1 MTDEALSAVVL
12 AAGEG
17 IRMRSARPK
26 PLHRLCGRPLVLHV
40 VDALA
45 ELPVGRTVVVVGHSA
60 ERVAKTL
67 QQQAPPGLML
77 EVVEQPRPRGTGD
90 AVAVSLTA
98 FPDEDVDDGGEI
110 VVVPG
115 DTPLLRAPTLAA
127 LVRSHREADAAAT
140 VLTARL
146 DDPTGYGR
154 IVRSK
159 DGRVHRIVEEAA
171 ATSDERD
178 IDEINTGVYCFRRSL
193 LAPTLRR
200 IMPDD
205 IDGQIRLT
213 DAIEV
218 LHDAGYTVASM
229 LIDDP
234 MEAAGVNDRAQLA
247 VAEAELRDRINE
259 RWMRRGVTM
268 LDPERT
274 YIEAGV
280 RLEQDVTLFPGTFLQ
295 GFTTIERNCEIGP
308 EVRLVDCTVG
318 EGAVVEYTVAYQA
331 DIGADTV
338 VGPFARLGPGFRL
351 APGTVTGPFF
361 AGEGAELE

>member
-1 MTDEALSAVVL
+1 
-12 AAGEG
+12 
-17 IRMRSARPK
+17 
-26 PLHRLCGRPLVLHV
+26 V

-60 ERVAKTL
+60 DRVAKTL
-67 QQQAPPGLML
+67 QQQAPPGLLL

-140 VLTARL
+140 VLTARVA
-146 DDPTGYGR
+146 DPTGYGR

-159 DGRVHRIVEEAA
+159 DGRVHRIVEEVELEK
-171 ATSDERD
+171 DDHDIRD
-178 IDEINTGVYCFRRSL
+178 IDEVNTGIYCFRRGL

-200 IMPDD
+200 IVPDD
-205 IDGQIRLT
+205 IEGDIRLT

-280 RLEQDVTLFPGTFLQ
+280 RIEQDVTLFPGTLLQ
-295 GFTTIERNCEIGP
+295 GSTVIERNSEIGP

-318 EGAVVEYTVAYQA
+318 EGAVVEYTVGKQA
-331 DIGADTV
+331 DIGADAV
-338 VGPFARLGPGFRL
+338 VGPFARLGPGVRL

-361 AGEGAELE
+361 AGEAADPE

>member
-1 MTDEALSAVVL
+1 
-12 AAGEG
+12 
-17 IRMRSARPK
+17 MRSARPK

-45 ELPVGRTVVVVGHSA
+45 ELPVARVVVVVAHSA
-60 ERVAKTL
+60 ERVAKTM
-67 QQQAPPGLML
+67 QQSAPDGLTL
-77 EVVEQPRPRGTGD
+77 DVVEQSRPRGTGD
-90 AVAVSLTA
+90 AAAVALTA
-98 FPDEDVDDGGEI
+98 FPDEDLDEGGDLVI
-110 VVVPG
+110 VPG

-146 DDPTGYGR
+146 ADPTGYGR

-159 DGRVHRIVEEAA
+159 DGRVHQIVEQSV
-171 ATSDERD
+171 ATGDELD
-178 IDEINTGVYCFRRSL
+178 IDEVNTGIYCFRRSL
-193 LAPTLRR
+193 LAPALRR

-205 IDGQIRLT
+205 LEGDIRLT

-218 LHDAGYTVASM
+218 LHDAGYSVASM
-229 LIDDP
+229 IIDDA

-274 YIEAGV
+274 YIESGV
-280 RLEQDVTLFPGTFLQ
+280 HIEQDVTLFPGTLLQ
-295 GFTTIERNCEIGP
+295 GSTIIEQNCEVGP
-308 EVRLVDCTVG
+308 EVRLVDCTVR
-318 EGAVVEYTVAYQA
+318 EGAVVEYTVGYQA
-331 DIGADTV
+331 EIGADAV

-361 AGEGAELE
+361 AGEGAE

>member
-1 MTDEALSAVVL
+1 
-12 AAGEG
+12 
-17 IRMRSARPK
+17 MRSSRPK

-45 ELPVGRTVVVVGHSA
+45 ELPVARTVVVVAHSV
-60 ERVAKTL
+60 ERVDKTM
-67 QQQAPPGLML
+67 QQQAPLGLAL
-77 EVVEQPRPRGTGD
+77 DVVEQSRPRGTGD
-90 AVAVSLTA
+90 AVAVALTA
-98 FPDEDVDDGGEI
+98 FPDEDLDDADDV

-140 VLTARL
+140 ILTARL

-159 DGRVHRIVEEAA
+159 DGRVHRIVEQAA
-171 ATSDERD
+171 ATDEELE
-178 IDEINTGVYCFRRSL
+178 IDEINTGIYCFRRSL
-193 LAPTLRR
+193 LAPALRR
-200 IMPDD
+200 ITPDNAEGD
-205 IDGQIRLT
+205 IRLT

-218 LHDAGYTVASM
+218 LHDAGYSVASM
-229 LIDDP
+229 VIDDP

-247 VAEAELRDRINE
+247 IAEAELRDRINE

-280 RLEQDVTLFPGTFLQ
+280 RLEEDVTLFPGTLLQ
-295 GFTTIERNCEIGP
+295 GSTVVERNCELGP

-318 EGAVVEYTVAYQA
+318 EGAVVEYTVGYQA
-331 DIGADTV
+331 EIGADAV
-338 VGPFARLGPGFRL
+338 VGPFARLGAGFRL

-361 AGEGAELE
+361 AGEGAE

>member
-1 MTDEALSAVVL
+1 
-12 AAGEG
+12 
-17 IRMRSARPK
+17 MRSTRPK

-40 VDALA
+40 VDALV
-45 ELPVGRTVVVVGHSA
+45 ELPIDRTVVVVAHSA

-67 QQQAPPGLML
+67 QQQAPGGVML
-77 EVVEQPRPRGTGD
+77 DVVEQPRPRGTGD
-90 AVAVSLTA
+90 AVAVALTA
-98 FPDEDVDDGGEI
+98 FPDEDLDDGGDI

-127 LVRSHREADAAAT
+127 LVRQHREADAAAT

-146 DDPTGYGR
+146 TDPTGYGR

-159 DGRVHRIVEEAA
+159 DGRVHRIVEEEEV
-171 ATSDERD
+171 TVDEHD
-178 IDEINTGVYCFRRSL
+178 IDEVNTGVYCFRRSL

-205 IDGQIRLT
+205 IEGDIRLT

-229 LIDDP
+229 LIDDQ

-280 RLEQDVTLFPGTFLQ
+280 RIEQDVTLFPGTLLQ
-295 GFTTIERNCEIGP
+295 GSTVIERNCEIGP
-308 EVRLVDCTVG
+308 DVRLVDCNVC
-318 EGAVVEYTVAYQA
+318 EGAVVEYTVGYQA
-331 DIGADTV
+331 EIGADAI
-338 VGPFARLGPGFRL
+338 VGPFARLNPGVRL

-361 AGEGAELE
+361 AGESAE